1 MEKQHH
7 LCQWLPI
14 AIPFDRWHVSPPPFH
29 HALYGFFPVLAPF
42 VLKFYDALSWFQ
54 CPPSFIL
61 TKSRIPEVFP
71 QLDASKF
78 KYCAVFYEAKHNDAR
93 TNLAIAMTAAQK
105 EADIVNYV
113 EMIETITEEGS
124 DKVVGVVALDR
135 MTGTRFEILANKIV
149 VCGGPFTDD
158 LRQMETKDKIMEKRA
173 VCGAHGTHIVLP
185 GYYCPPNMGL
195 LDFNTSD
202 RRFLFLLPW
211 EGHTLVGTTD
221 AETLPRPPE
230 QEVDWIL
237 KESSISMKIDYRR
250 QDVTSAWRDWRPL
263 AVDPHAPAGAPVSRD
278 HVISEN
284 PSTGIIFIAGGK
296 WTTWREMAEEVVDR
310 ALGKERPCTTL
321 DITLFGGEGCESSY
335 C

>member
-1 MEKQHH
+1 VSRAAQLRQLTTPKIYDILIIGGGATGAGAALDAAARGYQVACIERGDFASETSSRSTKLIWAGIKYMGTAVAAVLSPKCTIVIENADTLMEKQHH

-54 CPPSFIL
+54 CPPSYIL

-149 VCGGPFTDD
+149 VCGGA
-158 LRQMETKDKIMEKRA
+158 R
-173 VCGAHGTHIVLP
+173 LP
-185 GYYCPPNMGL
+185 M
-195 LDFNTSD
+195 
-202 RRFLFLLPW
+202 
-211 EGHTLVGTTD
+211 
-221 AETLPRPPE
+221 
-230 QEVDWIL
+230 I
-237 KESSISMKIDYRR
+237 
-250 QDVTSAWRDWRPL
+250 
-263 AVDPHAPAGAPVSRD
+263 
-278 HVISEN
+278 
-284 PSTGIIFIAGGK
+284 
-296 WTTWREMAEEVVDR
+296 
-310 ALGKERPCTTL
+310 
-321 DITLFGGEGCESSY
+321 
-335 C
+335 